1 MDFEDYD
8 SYSFLSLNNYY
19 LDQEHWFDGDD

>member
-8 SYSFLSLNNYY
+8 SYSFLSLDNYY
-19 LDQEHWFDGDD
+19 SDQEHWFDGDD